1 MPADPFNA
9 FVDHTRINGA
19 PAGTLTGLTFAV
31 KDLFDVAGLPT
42 LGSTP
47 DWNPTRIPARD
58 HAWVVAQLLAAGATM
73 VGKTVTD
80 EVSLGIFG
88 ENKHHG
94 QVINPRAPAHV
105 PGGSS
110 SGSAA
115 AVAGGLCDFALGT
128 DTGGSVRVPSSLCG
142 LFGLRPTHGKIAIAG
157 MLPQAPSFDTAGF
170 MADRPEIF
178 LRVAAVLLGDTP
190 SPTPPSKLLIG
201 TEAFAAADPAVQ
213 AALQPAL
220 DAAQTVIGAHEN
232 AIIHPDGLAVANAHH
247 QVLQPTEAMQTFGD
261 WLDTENPRL
270 SWEVALGRA
279 RALAIDPTL
288 IAPANAFR
296 TGFRAHMKTL
306 LGADRVLA
314 IPTTPFPAPPQGQR
328 RSIMWDLRSRLGRLT
343 TIAGQTGLPQLS
355 LPLGLAEGR
364 PVGLS
369 FIAPAGREDLLLH
382 LVQKLGH
389 LAVPNRAH
397 RVA

>member
-9 FVDHTRINGA
+9 FVDRTRIDGA
-19 PAGTLTGLTFAV
+19 QGGPLVGLTFAV

-47 DWNPTRIPARD
+47 DWNPTRIAANE

-88 ENKHHG
+88 ENKHQG
-94 QVINPRAPAHV
+94 QVINPRAPAYV

-128 DTGGSVRVPSSLCG
+128 DTGGSVRVPSSFCG
-142 LFGLRPTHGKIAIAG
+142 LFGLRPTHGKISTAG

-170 MADRPEIF
+170 MADCPNVFI
-178 LRVAAVLLGDTP
+178 RVAGVLLGDIP
-190 SPTPPSKLLIG
+190 SATAPSKLLIG
-201 TEAFAAADPAVQ
+201 AQAFASADPIVQ
-213 AALQPAL
+213 GALQPAL
-220 DAAQTVIGAHEN
+220 DAARTVIGVYEN
-232 AIIHPDGLAVANAHH
+232 VVIHPNGLAVVNDHH
-247 QVLQPTEAMQTFGD
+247 QALQPTEAMRIFGD
-261 WLDTENPRL
+261 WLDKENPRL

-279 RALAIDPTL
+279 RALAIDPAL
-288 IAPANAFR
+288 IAPADAFR
-296 TGFRAHMKTL
+296 VAFRARMQVL
-306 LGADRVLA
+306 LGADAVLA
-314 IPTTPFPAPPQGQR
+314 IPTTPFPAPLQGQR
-328 RSIMWDLRSRLGRLT
+328 RSVMWDLRSRLGRLT
-343 TIAGQTGLPQLS
+343 TIAGQTGLPQVS

-369 FIAPAGREDLLLH
+369 LIAPAGREDLLLH

-389 LAVPNRAH
+389 LALPGRKQN
-397 RVA
+397 VA